1 MLETQN
7 QAVLIQRLTVAP
19 VYPWLCR
26 LHVSPHACWLWP
38 RCCPCHVATLQGL
51 RPSIDVPVLEAQLPH
66 VLLFSEAETGLLG
79 SRLDYRA
86 CCRWGFPGSSAGKE
100 SACNARDPGL
110 IPGSARSPGEGI
122 GYSLQYSWASLM
134 AQMVKNLP
142 AVWETRVSL
151 GWENTMEEGTATHS
165 SILAWKIPMDRQAW
179 RATVHAV
186 SRVRLYWVTKH
197 SRKLLSLGLGR
208 WLSGAQMRLPPP
220 FGFLAQK
227 NLLFRCIYSPGLW
240 LVILVDC
247 KWKGRLLYF
256 LVCEIM
262 YFVIFQRVLR
272 LIASAFVS
280 LKGHKDCI
288 GINSERVERNPYME
302 KITFMKIRLVQ
313 FTLTYVRESMFC
325 F

>member
-1 MLETQN
+1 
-7 QAVLIQRLTVAP
+7 
-19 VYPWLCR
+19 
-26 LHVSPHACWLWP
+26 
-38 RCCPCHVATLQGL
+38 
-51 RPSIDVPVLEAQLPH
+51 
-66 VLLFSEAETGLLG
+66 
-79 SRLDYRA
+79 
-86 CCRWGFPGSSAGKE
+86 
-100 SACNARDPGL
+100 
-110 IPGSARSPGEGI
+110 
-122 GYSLQYSWASLM
+122 M

-227 NLLFRCIYSPGLW
+227 NLLFRCVYSPGLW